1 MIVIAICIVKLQY
14 SMLVIAVV
22 IVTVL
27 GHNRGRASKRGL
39 HWAEPEPK
47 RFSLVACSDNTLS
60 RGPRTGMAQQ
70 THHARHAQVIQL
82 DTGNGALDS
91 CLSSARR
98 RDSENR
104 HRICLPF

>member
-1 MIVIAICIVKLQY
+1 
-14 SMLVIAVV
+14 
-22 IVTVL
+22 
-27 GHNRGRASKRGL
+27 
-39 HWAEPEPK
+39 
-47 RFSLVACSDNTLS
+47 
-60 RGPRTGMAQQ
+60 MAQQ

-104 HRICLPF
+104 YRICLPV